1 MKHLIQKEMKKLL
14 AIAAVVFL
22 SFSAIQAQESMFNLG
37 DKVVSA
43 GIGFGSTLYSGT
55 YYTRGVPPI
64 SLSYEQA
71 VKDGIL
77 EKGVIGVGGWLG
89 YTSYKYDYLG
99 WGYKY
104 TNFIIGVMGA
114 FHYPLVDKL
123 DTYAGIGLGYNIASA
138 KEFGTVIPGYDY
150 SATSGGIVFAGMI
163 GARYYFTDQ
172 FAVFAQAGYGIAY
185 FTIGA
190 CVRF

>member
-22 SFSAIQAQESMFNLG
+22 SFSAVQAQESMFNLG

-55 YYTRGVPPI
+55 YYSRGVPPI

-77 EKGVIGVGGWLG
+77 EKGVIGVGGWVG

-104 TNFIIGVMGA
+104 SNIIFGVMGA

-123 DTYAGIGLGYNIASA
+123 DTYAGIGLGYNIVSA
-138 KEFGTVIPGYDY
+138 NEFGINTGYDY

-163 GARYYFTDQ
+163 GARYYFTDG

-185 FTIGA
+185 FTVG
-190 CVRF
+190 VSLRF

>member
-1 MKHLIQKEMKKLL
+1 MKKLL
-14 AIAAVVFL
+14 TFATVVFL
-22 SFSAIQAQESMFNLG
+22 SFTTIQAQESMFNLG

-43 GIGFGSTLYSGT
+43 GIGFGTTLYSGT

-71 VKDGIL
+71 IVDEVL

-104 TNFIIGVMGA
+104 TNFIIGAMGA

-123 DTYAGIGLGYNIASA
+123 DTYLGVGLGYNIVSA
-138 KEFGTVIPGYDY
+138 NEFGTLPGGWDY
-150 SATSGGIVFAGMI
+150 SATSGGIVFAGMV
-163 GARYYFTDQ
+163 GARYYFTEQ
-172 FAVFAQAGYGIAY
+172 IAVFAQVGYGVSY

-190 CVRF
+190 SFRF

>member
-1 MKHLIQKEMKKLL
+1 MKKLL
-14 AIAAVVFL
+14 TTAVIVFL
-22 SFSAIQAQESMFNLG
+22 SLLTIQAQESMFNLG

-43 GIGFGSTLYSGT
+43 GIGFGTTLYSGT

-64 SLSYEQA
+64 TLSYEQA

-77 EKGVIGVGGWLG
+77 EKGVIGVGGWVG

-104 TNFIIGVMGA
+104 TNFIIGAMGA

-123 DTYAGIGLGYNIASA
+123 DTYAGIGLGYNIVSA
-138 KEFGTVIPGYDY
+138 TEFGTYTGWDY
-150 SATSGGIVFAGMI
+150 AASSGGIVFAGMI
-163 GARYYFTDQ
+163 GARYYFTEQ
-172 FAVFAQAGYGIAY
+172 FAVYAQAGYGVAY
-185 FTIGA
+185 FTVGA